1 MFRALSVL
9 VALCFALLPQLAEGA
24 TPAAEQPPAAA
35 AEKPPAPAAPPN
47 EAVGEWSIQATQRL
61 SEIRERLSGSSE
73 IEKLEKSLAVL
84 EKRFDENLG
93 DVVAH
98 PDSAHV
104 LTEAAIRD
112 ATSELD
118 TVTSGTTSISEV
130 LAQRSA
136 AMEAVSKEIGEM
148 IKRAQSARAPSE
160 TPLPEAI
167 RARLDTILSESDRL
181 LRIAQQRLDRAAKLQ
196 NKILVL
202 QDRARTART
211 DLTEVS
217 AERLRALIRVQ
228 QPPLWRMTFDDIGAS
243 SAGSTRF
250 LGQAL
255 PSAWQFAQDNLA
267 RVILHVGVFVAGFAL
282 VSYLRRRFET
292 EPRGGR
298 TSRAATRPIS
308 AALLLMLLVAPVVY
322 PDAPSGVLQILGL
335 VTIVPMVRIL
345 LLYLDPALR
354 PAVYAL
360 TGTLLLERIT
370 SAFARDIVLQRLW
383 LLLLSIVAI
392 ALFTWLRSLSLD
404 TRLGLGR
411 YLSPIIRRLIAA
423 SIGISALSLLFT
435 VLGNVDL
442 GLLLQT
448 TVVRGAVLAAAEYA
462 AVLVLDEIAHLI
474 VHSLKARGIRS
485 VTTFEYTIMSAARR
499 ITVIGAVVLWLT
511 TC

>member
-1 MFRALSVL
+1 MFRALAVL

-24 TPAAEQPPAAA
+24 APAAEQPPAAA
-35 AEKPPAPAAPPN
+35 AEKPTAPAAPPN

-202 QDRARTART
+202 QDRARTARA

-243 SAGSTRF
+243 SAGSSRF

-267 RVILHVGVFVAGFAL
+267 RVILHVGVFVARVCARF
-282 VSYLRRRFET
+282 VSAPTVRNRAARRQNVTRRDAADLGRDCCSCCWWRPSSIPMRRRAYCRSWAWSRSCRWCASCCCT
-292 EPRGGR
+292 SIRRCGR
-298 TSRAATRPIS
+298 R
-308 AALLLMLLVAPVVY
+308 
-322 PDAPSGVLQILGL
+322 
-335 VTIVPMVRIL
+335 
-345 LLYLDPALR
+345 
-354 PAVYAL
+354 VYAL

-392 ALFTWLRSLSLD
+392 ALVHRGCVRS
-404 TRLGLGR
+404 
-411 YLSPIIRRLIAA
+411 A
-423 SIGISALSLLFT
+423 SIPVSVSDGT
-435 VLGNVDL
+435 C
-442 GLLLQT
+442 
-448 TVVRGAVLAAAEYA
+448 
-462 AVLVLDEIAHLI
+462 H
-474 VHSLKARGIRS
+474 RS
-485 VTTFEYTIMSAARR
+485 SD
-499 ITVIGAVVLWLT
+499 G
-511 TC
+511 